1 MEAET
6 ANIEH
11 RTATTESKEIDATDM
26 VIALFKLQLRNSAN
40 VSVVISDYRGTRVS
54 SFYNQFK
61 LAVRAMTPFRIRRKR
76 VVYSPKVLSFF
87 SLQRPLHNLLLIQ
100 MVSLLRPLRTRD
112 KNNS

>member
-26 VIALFKLQLRNSAN
+26 VTAQFKLQLRNSAN
-40 VSVVISDYRGTRVS
+40 VSVVVSELVS

-61 LAVRAMTPFRIRRKR
+61 LVVRAVTPFRIRRKR

-100 MVSLLRPLRTRD
+100 MVRLLRLLPTRD

>member
-26 VIALFKLQLRNSAN
+26 VTAQFKLQLRNSAN
-40 VSVVISDYRGTRVS
+40 VSVVVSELVS

-61 LAVRAMTPFRIRRKR
+61 LVVRAVTRFRIRRKR

-100 MVSLLRPLRTRD
+100 MVRLLRLLPTRD